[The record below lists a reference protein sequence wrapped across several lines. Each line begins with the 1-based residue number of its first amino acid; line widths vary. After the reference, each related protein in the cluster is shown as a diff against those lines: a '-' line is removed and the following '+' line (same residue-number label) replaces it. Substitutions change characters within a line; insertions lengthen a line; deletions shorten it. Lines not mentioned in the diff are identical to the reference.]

1 MDKQKINVEGLVI
14 SIEKN
19 DHGDYISL
27 TDIAKQSERK
37 AGLIIIDWLRN
48 RSTLRFLE
56 AWEQRRNPGFKVM
69 QMRNFK
75 EQVDDTR
82 LDITPQRFIEE
93 TGAIGIT
100 SKAGRYGGTYAHQH
114 IALNFCYWI
123 SPEFQ
128 VYFIQEFERLK
139 QEEAE
144 QEGLSWNLR
153 RELSKANYPIHT
165 DAVREN
171 LVPLLDWNTKRESLH
186 FASEADLLNMA
197 VFGITAK
204 QWRETNPDAKG
215 NIRDAATEVQ
225 LQVLANMESTNA
237 TLINMD
243 FSREER
249 FASLSQRAARE
260 LEILATSQAAE
271 QLKKLK

>member
-1 MDKQKINVEGLVI
+1 MSKQKINVEGLSI

-19 DHGDYISL
+19 DFGDFISL

-56 AWEQRRNPGFKVM
+56 TWEQQYNPGFKVM

-75 EQVDDTR
+75 EQADDSR
-82 LDITPQRFIEE
+82 LDITPQRYIEE
-93 TGAIGIT
+93 TGAIGLT
-100 SKAGRYGGTYAHQH
+100 SKSGRYGGTYAHQH

-139 QEEAE
+139 MDEADRK
-144 QEGLSWNLR
+144 GLTWNLR
-153 RELSKANYPIHT
+153 RELAKANYPIHT

-171 LVPLLDWNTKRESLH
+171 LVPLLDWNTKQEGLH

-197 VFGITAK
+197 VFGMTAR
-204 QWRETNPDAKG
+204 QWREANPEAKG
-215 NIRDAATEVQ
+215 NVRDAATEVQ

-237 TLINMD
+237 TLINMG
-243 FSREER
+243 FTREER

-260 LEILATSQAAE
+260 IEILEASRASE
-271 QLKKLK
+271 QIKKLK

>member
-1 MDKQKINVEGLVI
+1 MDKQKINVQGLSI

-19 DHGDYISL
+19 ERGDYISL
-27 TDIAKQSERK
+27 TDIAKQAERK

-48 RSTLRFLE
+48 RNTLRFLE
-56 AWEQRRNPGFKVM
+56 AWELRFNPGFKVM

-82 LDITPQRFIEE
+82 LDITPQRFIED
-93 TGAIGIT
+93 TGAIGMT
-100 SKAGRYGGTYAHQH
+100 SKAGRYGGTFAHQH

-128 VYFIQEFERLK
+128 VFFIEEFERLK
-139 QEEAE
+139 QDEAE
-144 QEGLSWNLR
+144 RLGLSWNLR
-153 RELSKANYPIHT
+153 RELAKANYTIHT

-171 LVPLLDWNTKRESLH
+171 LVPLLDWNTKREGLH
-186 FASEADLLNMA
+186 FANEADLLNLA
-197 VFGITAK
+197 VFGRTAK
-204 QWRETNPDAKG
+204 QWREANPDAKG
-215 NIRDAATEVQ
+215 NIRDAASEVE

-237 TLINMD
+237 TLMNMG
-243 FSREER
+243 FNKEER

-260 LEILATSQAAE
+260 MDILEASKAAGRV
-271 QLKKLK
+271 KKLK

>member
-1 MDKQKINVEGLVI
+1 
-14 SIEKN
+14 
-19 DHGDYISL
+19 
-27 TDIAKQSERK
+27 
-37 AGLIIIDWLRN
+37 
-48 RSTLRFLE
+48 
-56 AWEQRRNPGFKVM
+56 M

-75 EQVDDTR
+75 EQVDDSR
-82 LDITPQRFIEE
+82 LEITLQRFIEE

-100 SKAGRYGGTYAHQH
+100 SKAGRYGGTYAYQH

-128 VYFIQEFERLK
+128 VYFVQEFERLK

-144 QEGLSWNLR
+144 LLGLSWNLR

-171 LVPLLDWNTKRESLH
+171 LVPLLDWNTKREGMH
-186 FASEADLLNMA
+186 FASEADLLNIA
-197 VFGITAK
+197 VFGKSAK
-204 QWRETNPDAKG
+204 QWREANPNAKG

-237 TLINMD
+237 TLINMG
-243 FSREER
+243 FTREER

-260 LEILATSQAAE
+260 MEILQSSKASE
-271 QLKKLK
+271 QLKKL

>member
-1 MDKQKINVEGLVI
+1 MSKQKINVEGLSI

-19 DHGDYISL
+19 DFGDFISL

-56 AWEQRRNPGFKVM
+56 TWEQQYNPGFKVM

-75 EQVDDTR
+75 EQADDSR
-82 LDITPQRFIEE
+82 LDITPQRYIEE
-93 TGAIGIT
+93 TGAIGLT
-100 SKAGRYGGTYAHQH
+100 SKSGRYGGTYAHQH

-139 QEEAE
+139 MDEADRK
-144 QEGLSWNLR
+144 GLTWNLR
-153 RELSKANYPIHT
+153 RELAKANYPIHT

-171 LVPLLDWNTKRESLH
+171 LVPLLDWNTKQEGLH

-197 VFGITAK
+197 VFGMTAR
-204 QWRETNPDAKG
+204 QWREANPETNG
-215 NIRDAATEVQ
+215 NIRDTATEVQ

-237 TLINMD
+237 TLINMG
-243 FSREER
+243 FTREER

-260 LEILATSQAAE
+260 IEILEASRASE
-271 QLKKLK
+271 KLKKLK

>member
-1 MDKQKINVEGLVI
+1 MDKQKINVQGLAI

-19 DHGDYISL
+19 ALGDYFSL

-56 AWEQRRNPGFKVM
+56 AWELRYNPAFKVM

-75 EQVDDTR
+75 EAVDDSR
-82 LDITPQRFIEE
+82 LDITPQRFIED
-93 TGAIGIT
+93 TNAVGLT

-128 VYFIQEFERLK
+128 VFFIEEFERLK

-144 QEGLSWNLR
+144 RLGLSWNLR

-171 LVPLLDWNTKRESLH
+171 IVPSLDWNTNREKLH
-186 FASEADLLNMA
+186 FASEADLLNLA
-197 VFGITAK
+197 VFGMTAK
-204 QWRETNPDAKG
+204 QWREANPAVKG
-215 NIRDAATEVQ
+215 NLRDSANEVQ
-225 LQVLANMESTNA
+225 LQVLANMESNNA
-237 TLINMD
+237 TLINLG
-243 FSREER
+243 FTKEER

-260 LEILATSQAAE
+260 LEILTTNKLLSE
-271 QLKKLK
+271 TKKM

>member
-1 MDKQKINVEGLVI
+1 MDKHKINVQGLTI

-19 DHGDYISL
+19 EMGDYISL

-56 AWEQRRNPGFKVM
+56 TWEQRYNPGFKVM

-93 TGAIGIT
+93 TGAIGMT

-139 QEEAE
+139 KDEAE
-144 QEGLSWNLR
+144 QQGLSWNLR

-171 LVPLLDWNTKRESLH
+171 LVPLLDWNTKREGLH
-186 FASEADLLNMA
+186 FANEADLLNMA
-197 VFGITAK
+197 VFGMTAK
-204 QWRETNPDAKG
+204 QWREANPAAKG
-215 NIRDAATEVQ
+215 NIRDSATEVQ

-237 TLINMD
+237 TLINMGFTKD
-243 FSREER
+243 ER
-249 FASLSQRAARE
+249 YASLSQRAARE
-260 LEILATSQAAE
+260 IEILEAAG
-271 QLKKLK
+271 QVKKLK

>member
-1 MDKQKINVEGLVI
+1 MEKHQINVQGLTI
-14 SIEKN
+14 AIEKN
-19 DHGDYISL
+19 ENGDYISL

-56 AWEQRRNPGFKVM
+56 TWELRHNPSFKVM

-82 LDITPQRFIEE
+82 LDITPQRFIED
-93 TGAIGIT
+93 TGAIGMT
-100 SKAGRYGGTYAHQH
+100 SKAGRYGGTFAHQH

-128 VYFIQEFERLK
+128 VYFIEEFERLK
-139 QEEAE
+139 EDEAE
-144 QEGLSWNLR
+144 RLGLSWNLR

-171 LVPLLDWNTKRESLH
+171 LVPQLEWNTKRESLQ
-186 FASEADLLNMA
+186 FANEADLLNLA
-197 VFGITAK
+197 VFGMTAK
-204 QWRETNPDAKG
+204 QWRETNPNAKG

-237 TLINMD
+237 TLISMGFNK
-243 FSREER
+243 EER
-249 FASLSQRAARE
+249 FASLSQRADRE
-260 LEILATSQAAE
+260 MEILKASKATAE
-271 QLKKLK
+271 VKKLK

>member
-56 AWEQRRNPGFKVM
+56 AWEQRHNPGFKVM

-260 LEILATSQAAE
+260 LEILATSKAAE

>member
-1 MDKQKINVEGLVI
+1 MTKQKISVQGLDI
-14 SIEKN
+14 AIEKN
-19 DHGDYISL
+19 DFGDYISL

-56 AWEQRRNPGFKVM
+56 AWEQRYNPGFKVM

-75 EQVDDTR
+75 EQVDDSR

-93 TGAIGIT
+93 TGAIGLT

-128 VYFIQEFERLK
+128 VFFIQEFERLK
-139 QEEAE
+139 QDEAE
-144 QEGLSWNLR
+144 RQGLTWNLR

-171 LVPLLDWNTKRESLH
+171 LVPLLDWNTKREGLH

-197 VFGITAK
+197 VFGMTAK
-204 QWRETNPDAKG
+204 QWREANPEARG
-215 NIRDAATEVQ
+215 NIRDAATDVQ

-237 TLINMD
+237 TLINMG
-243 FSREER
+243 FTREER

-260 LEILATSQAAE
+260 IEILEASKTGE
-271 QLKKLK
+271 QLKKLR